1 MRYIIGTRGSALALA
16 QSEQVRT
23 LLQNTYPQHSF
34 TLQII
39 ATKGDLQ
46 QHVALDQMDAKGI
59 FVKEIEEALLAGK
72 IHMAGHSLKDYVLLK
87 RFFAKMH
94 EMFLYPVP
102 RQRFMN

>member
-39 ATKGDLQ
+39 ATKGESST
-46 QHVALDQMDAKGI
+46 ACGI
-59 FVKEIEEALLAGK
+59 RSNGCQ
-72 IHMAGHSLKDYVLLK
+72 GT
-87 RFFAKMH
+87 
-94 EMFLYPVP
+94 FLV
-102 RQRFMN
+102 NG

>member
-59 FVKEIEEALLAGK
+59 FCEGNRRSFV
-72 IHMAGHSLKDYVLLK
+72 SRKDSYGST
-87 RFFAKMH
+87 
-94 EMFLYPVP
+94 
-102 RQRFMN
+102 